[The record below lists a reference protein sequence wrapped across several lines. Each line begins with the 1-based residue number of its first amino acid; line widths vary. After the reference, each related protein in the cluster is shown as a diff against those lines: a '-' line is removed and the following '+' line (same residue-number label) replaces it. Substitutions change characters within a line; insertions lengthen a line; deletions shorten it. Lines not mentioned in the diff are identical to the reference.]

1 MNRVFTHKECVPMP
15 FEEKAEK
22 VVQPIV
28 QNQTKEPVTNIQKA

>member
-1 MNRVFTHKECVPMP
+1 MP

-28 QNQTKEPVTNIQKA
+28 QNQMKEPVTNIQKA